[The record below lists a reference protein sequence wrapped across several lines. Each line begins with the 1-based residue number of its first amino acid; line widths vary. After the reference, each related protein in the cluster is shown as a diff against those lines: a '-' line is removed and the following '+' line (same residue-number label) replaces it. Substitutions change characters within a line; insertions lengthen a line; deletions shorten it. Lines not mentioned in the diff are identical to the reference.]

1 MSATTAG
8 RRLRST
14 KLAIRISSGLAALL
28 FVPILANLADAADRE
43 APPETAAIAGAP
55 SYVRFEPIFVPI
67 IENDQVKRQVG
78 VTLMLELGD
87 GVSQGDVEAKRM
99 PLYDAFFRD
108 LYGYFQDRVGVGGH
122 VDQPYLKARLL
133 RTTNRV
139 MGAKLVKEVLIEQL
153 FERPK

>member
-1 MSATTAG
+1 MSATIAG

-14 KLAIRISSGLAALL
+14 RLAIRISSGLAALL
-28 FVPILANLADAADRE
+28 FVPILADLADAADRD
-43 APPETAAIAGAP
+43 APPQTAAIANAP
-55 SYVRFEPIFVPI
+55 SYVRLEPIFVPI
-67 IENDQVKRQVG
+67 IESDQVKRQVG
-78 VTLMLELGD
+78 VTLMLELDD
-87 GVSQGDVEAKRM
+87 GVSKGDVEAKRM

-133 RTTNRV
+133 RTTNHV